1 MFNNLKVL
9 ELSNVLAGP
18 AVGMFFSELGAQVVK
33 IENKPNKGDI
43 TRNWKLPIEK
53 KSNISSYFCS
63 VNYNKKHIF
72 LNFND
77 KNDKKI
83 LKKLIIECD
92 IIITNFK
99 DLDDKKFNLDFEN
112 CKKLNSKIIYAHIGG
127 FKSNPRRVAFDII
140 LQAETGF
147 ISMTGNKNNF
157 AKMPV
162 ALIDVLASHQIKE
175 GILTALVL
183 QKKEKKAFKVST
195 TLEETAI
202 ASLMNQSSSYLMT
215 EFKASPIGT
224 LHPNIAPYGEIVD
237 TLDEKK
243 LILAIGTNKQFKEFS
258 KLIGLENK
266 WIKKFNLNINRVKK
280 RKELKEIINNRT
292 KYILSEKLLKS
303 CIEKKIP
310 IGEIKNI
317 KDVLEGEVAK
327 NMILE
332 ENFENQDTKRIKT
345 VAFKLTN

>member
-112 CKKLNSKIIYAHIGG
+112 CKK
-127 FKSNPRRVAFDII
+127 
-140 LQAETGF
+140 
-147 ISMTGNKNNF
+147 
-157 AKMPV
+157 
-162 ALIDVLASHQIKE
+162 
-175 GILTALVL
+175 
-183 QKKEKKAFKVST
+183 
-195 TLEETAI
+195 
-202 ASLMNQSSSYLMT
+202 
-215 EFKASPIGT
+215 
-224 LHPNIAPYGEIVD
+224 
-237 TLDEKK
+237 
-243 LILAIGTNKQFKEFS
+243 
-258 KLIGLENK
+258 
-266 WIKKFNLNINRVKK
+266 
-280 RKELKEIINNRT
+280 
-292 KYILSEKLLKS
+292 
-303 CIEKKIP
+303 
-310 IGEIKNI
+310 
-317 KDVLEGEVAK
+317 
-327 NMILE
+327 
-332 ENFENQDTKRIKT
+332 
-345 VAFKLTN
+345 